1 MPENTS
7 ALRSLYPD
15 SAFLSGPTSRCLS
28 TSLADR
34 LFPGLLFVLLVFAFT
49 MSRQAQAQAVGY
61 LYTTDTVPRHKFEF
75 EQWITDREGQ
85 AHGHYHGVELRTEE
99 EFGITNNFQ
108 IALYENYSY
117 VNAAYNSVNHLT
129 EGLDINPDVDPTK
142 PLSNWHSDGVSS
154 ELLWRVRSP
163 YKHKLGIALYAE
175 PSVGPREN
183 GLEVR
188 QIFQEDFKDD
198 RVVLSQNV
206 WEEIDSEQGTNL
218 GAVASNAPPS
228 FEKSRATYLEFDLG
242 GSYRFRRNISAGL
255 QFRNHNEYGGWG
267 FAAHNQQ
274 HAAFFV
280 GPTIAYAGPHWFGSF
295 TAMRQ
300 LAAVGFTEDQRAQIY
315 HGRLYGNEHTTWD
328 GLRLIFGRTF

>member
-1 MPENTS
+1 MPDDVTAPLSPCPNPVFS
-7 ALRSLYPD
+7 
-15 SAFLSGPTSRCLS
+15 SGPTSRRFSLS
-28 TSLADR
+28 SSRRVFLS
-34 LFPGLLFVLLVFAFT
+34 LLFALLVFAAT
-49 MSRQAQAQAVGY
+49 ASPRAKAQAVGY
-61 LYTTDTVPRHKFEF
+61 LYTTDTVPKHKFEL

-85 AHGHYHGVELRTEE
+85 AHGHYHGLELRTEE
-99 EFGITNNFQ
+99 EFGITDNLQ

-117 VNAAYNSVNHLT
+117 VNAAYNSVDHLT

-163 YKHKLGIALYAE
+163 YKHKLGVALYAE
-175 PSVGPREN
+175 PSLGPREN
-183 GLEVR
+183 GLELR
-188 QIFQEDFKDD
+188 QILQEDFKDD

-274 HAAFFV
+274 HTAFFV
-280 GPTIAYAGPHWFGSF
+280 GPTVAYAGPHWFGSF

-300 LAAVGFTEDQRAQIY
+300 LAAVGFTDDQRAQIY

-328 GLRLIFGRTF
+328 GLRLVFGRTF